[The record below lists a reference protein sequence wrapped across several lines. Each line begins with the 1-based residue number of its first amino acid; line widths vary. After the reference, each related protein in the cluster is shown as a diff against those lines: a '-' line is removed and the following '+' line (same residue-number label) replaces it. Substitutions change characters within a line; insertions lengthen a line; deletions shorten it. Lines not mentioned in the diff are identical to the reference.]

1 MGIKERI
8 EEFINLKGLTVKAFE
23 QEIGISNG
31 LWAKA
36 KTVSEEVLLKVIS
49 RYNEINSEWL
59 LKGTGEMFSSEGGD
73 IESIDRLREENER
86 LRLELRHKNDPCY
99 INRESEL
106 FSLWMEHMRITEKMM
121 ELYQREKMSLA

>member
-31 LWAKA
+31 LWAKT

-86 LRLELRHKNDPCY
+86 LRLELRHKNVPGY

>member
-86 LRLELRHKNDPCY
+86 LRLELRHKNDPGY